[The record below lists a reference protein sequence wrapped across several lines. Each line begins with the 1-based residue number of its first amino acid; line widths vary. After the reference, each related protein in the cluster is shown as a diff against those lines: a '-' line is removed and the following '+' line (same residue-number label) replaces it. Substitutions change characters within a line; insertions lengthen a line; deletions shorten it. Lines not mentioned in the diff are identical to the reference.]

1 MTTPIG
7 KRSRAD
13 DTWRAVRRRVNP
25 AILSLIA
32 LLIAIALSMA
42 TKLNVGVA
50 AIAFAWLIATFAAG
64 WKAEQVAAGFPAS
77 LFLTLTGVTL
87 LFALA
92 ETNGTLDRLAHRA
105 IGLARGQARLLPI
118 LLFAVAFAL
127 SSIGP
132 GAIIA
137 VALVI
142 PMAMAAATRAGVPRF
157 LTALAVANGA
167 NAGNLS
173 PISAIGI
180 IANTKMAEAGI
191 GGHPLKV
198 WIANFV
204 AHLLVMAAAYVVLG
218 GWRLAFVAPAAAAA
232 APRFEARHW
241 LTVAVIAAWIA
252 GVLAFQLNVGLAAF
266 LAASLL
272 ILMAL
277 ADETAAMRLVPW
289 SVIVMV
295 CGVTVLIFVLEKT
308 GGMDLF
314 TAMLARLA
322 TPATLNG
329 TVAFVTG
336 LISSWSSTSG
346 VVLPTF
352 LPAVPGLVQ
361 KVGGGDPL
369 GVALSI
375 NVGSAL
381 VDVSPL
387 STLGALCVATVADP
401 AEARTLFRQLLL
413 WGLSMSIVGAVICQL
428 LAGALARA

>member
-1 MTTPIG
+1 
-7 KRSRAD
+7 
-13 DTWRAVRRRVNP
+13 
-25 AILSLIA
+25 
-32 LLIAIALSMA
+32 
-42 TKLNVGVA
+42 
-50 AIAFAWLIATFAAG
+50 
-64 WKAEQVAAGFPAS
+64 
-77 LFLTLTGVTL
+77 
-87 LFALA
+87 
-92 ETNGTLDRLAHRA
+92 
-105 IGLARGQARLLPI
+105 
-118 LLFAVAFAL
+118 
-127 SSIGP
+127 
-132 GAIIA
+132 
-137 VALVI
+137 
-142 PMAMAAATRAGVPRF
+142 MAMAAATRAGVPRF

-180 IANTKMAEAGI
+180 IANAKMAEAGI

-218 GWRLAFVAPAAAAA
+218 GWRLASVAPAAAAA

-272 ILMAL
+272 ILMAI

-369 GVALSI
+369 AVALSV

-387 STLGALCVATVADP
+387 STLGALCVATVTDP

>member
-1 MTTPIG
+1 M
-7 KRSRAD
+7 
-13 DTWRAVRRRVNP
+13 NP

-64 WKAEQVAAGFPAS
+64 WKPEQVAAGFPSS

-105 IGLARGQARLLPI
+105 IGLARGQARLLPM